1 MNNEMKIEGIVETVL
16 PLETFDSG
24 FTKRVL
30 VINTGGDYPQ
40 TVPVEF
46 VKDKTE
52 VLTGLTKGQ
61 AVTAHI
67 NIRGNEY
74 NGKYYCNLGGWKL
87 DKGEAWKPEEEPQ
100 AKAEPTGGNADDG
113 EIPFSPHHEGF

>member
-16 PLETFDSG
+16 PLEEFASG

-87 DKGEAWKPEEEPQ
+87 DKGEAWKPEQEPQ
-100 AKAEPTGGNADDG
+100 AAPVNTDAEGD
-113 EIPFSPHHEGF
+113 IPF